1 MEFIILIGYGML
13 ERLTIK
19 LFKLPKQRST
29 WLWATLL
36 MVLSFW
42 NLGFYWYCYVLI
54 VWMLLSIGLI
64 FLQPNLSTS
73 LVTMVIFL
81 CMLFA
86 AGLSYRWILG
96 ALAVV
101 VPCGALFI
109 YLLVV

>member
-1 MEFIILIGYGML
+1 MIRQLIMEFVILIGYGML

-19 LFKLPKQRST
+19 LFKLPKQHST

-64 FLQPNLSTS
+64 FLQ
-73 LVTMVIFL
+73 
-81 CMLFA
+81 
-86 AGLSYRWILG
+86 
-96 ALAVV
+96 LAS
-101 VPCGALFI
+101 AH
-109 YLLVV
+109 

>member
-1 MEFIILIGYGML
+1 MIRQLIMEFIILIGYGML

-64 FLQPNLSTS
+64 FYSWRPRISS
-73 LVTMVIFL
+73 SIDSIGR
-81 CMLFA
+81 LF
-86 AGLSYRWILG
+86 G
-96 ALAVV
+96 A
-101 VPCGALFI
+101 
-109 YLLVV
+109 